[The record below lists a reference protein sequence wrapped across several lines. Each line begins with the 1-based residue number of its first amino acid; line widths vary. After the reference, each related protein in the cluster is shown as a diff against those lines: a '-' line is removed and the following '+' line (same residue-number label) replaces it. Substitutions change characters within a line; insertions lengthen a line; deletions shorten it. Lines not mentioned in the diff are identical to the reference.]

1 MFSKTFARVK
11 KMTNIR
17 YEPDHKYS
25 SFWRLALCHRLM
37 IIFLSMSKIFNALS
51 FRPLYYRSLELTYT
65 RKVIWY
71 NQAWNL
77 SIDTF
82 LWIMYHIPTQFFL
95 IIKWET
101 TKQVSNKPFCSVSGR
116 RIYKLN
122 FVMCNI
128 FASKS
133 FELVCGCVSH
143 NITLSFCGKHLQ
155 D

>member
-1 MFSKTFARVK
+1 MAFSTDFTRKVAFFFYRFNAKNWRFSVKILFSKTFARVK

-82 LWIMYHIPTQFFL
+82 LWIMYHIPIQFFL

-116 RIYKLN
+116 RIYN
-122 FVMCNI
+122 
-128 FASKS
+128 
-133 FELVCGCVSH
+133 
-143 NITLSFCGKHLQ
+143 
-155 D
+155 